1 MATSLKQKIGRMIPY
16 PVIQMGRRVV
26 HFGPD
31 TCVVC
36 GNRHG
41 KRIDSGYGHPV
52 LEDLQVV
59 GGQMRRADC
68 CPICHSSA
76 RERLIWLY
84 LTRHIFHRGAQPVTA
99 HFAPEKGLSE
109 QLSAGLG
116 NKYRAYDL
124 EPARYRHLNDVQPA
138 NLEQL
143 PMGDGEIELLLCNHV
158 LEHIYDLPKA
168 LSEVRRVLSSNGL
181 ALMQV
186 PIALALDQ
194 TRDGGQAMSAAERI
208 RLFGQD
214 DHVRLFTRNGYIET
228 LQNAGFSVT
237 PWRAFEEEPEAA
249 SLWALDPLEELL
261 LIRPR

>member
-16 PVIQMGRRVV
+16 PVIHMGRRVV
-26 HFGPD
+26 HFGPT

-36 GNRHG
+36 GSRHG
-41 KRIDSGYGHPV
+41 KRLDSGYGHEI
-52 LEDLQVV
+52 LEELRVV

-84 LTRHIFHRGAQPVTA
+84 LTRHVLTA
-99 HFAPEKGLSE
+99 AAKPTTVHFAPEKGLSE
-109 QLSAGLG
+109 RLSSMLG

-124 EPARYRHLNDVQPA
+124 EPARYRHLNNVLPA

-143 PMGDGEIELLLCNHV
+143 PMADGAVDLLLCNHV

-168 LSEVRRVLSSNGL
+168 LAEVKRVLRPGGL

-194 TRDGGQAMSAAERI
+194 TRDGGQTMSAAERI
-208 RLFGQD
+208 QHFGQD
-214 DHVRLFTRNGYIET
+214 DHVRLFTRDGYIAT

-249 SLWALDPLEELL
+249 NLWALDPLEELL
-261 LIRPR
+261 LIRPN